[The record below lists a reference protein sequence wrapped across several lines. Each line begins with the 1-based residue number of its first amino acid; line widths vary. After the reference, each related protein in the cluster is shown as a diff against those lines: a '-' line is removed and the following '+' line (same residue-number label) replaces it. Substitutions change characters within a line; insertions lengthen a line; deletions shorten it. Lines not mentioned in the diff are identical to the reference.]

1 MTQSPFAHGGEL
13 VARSLAAQGVDTLYT
28 LCGGHVAP
36 IYDGC
41 LNHNIAVIDFRHEQA
56 AAHAADAHARLTRNV
71 GVALVTAGPG
81 VTDAVTGVA
90 NAYQARSPLLLL
102 GGAAPLKT
110 KGMGALQEMPQV
122 EMFRTFT
129 KASFTI
135 ERTEDIPERLA
146 EAYRHAL
153 SGRPGPVFVE
163 LPFDVLFNAVDAPAC
178 MPDRVAV
185 EPVAPPVSAV
195 QVMFD
200 LLRGAERPLIIAGT
214 QVYWDDAGDA
224 LRELTDRAAI
234 PVFTNGAGRGT
245 LSMAHPHCFKAARSK
260 ALRAADV
267 VLLIGTPLDFRLK
280 YGRDDWNPASRLIQI
295 ENDAAE
301 LNHNRQADV
310 AVVADSRL
318 VLEALAEGL
327 QGIRFDPWLAQVAEW
342 EGARNEKQA
351 AWERLDDAPVN
362 HFRFAAEVQRV
373 IDEDTILIGD
383 GGDIVS
389 ACAKVL
395 TVTRPGQWLDP
406 GPLGCLGVGAPFA
419 IAAQRLYPERRVL
432 ILSGDGSFGLNG
444 FEFDTAVRFGLPI
457 VAIVGNDAGWGQ
469 IRGPQVQMVGAE
481 RAIATSLAPT
491 RYDRVVEALGGF
503 GELVETADGIVPAL
517 ERAFA
522 SGLPACVNVMLDP
535 AGMGKTGASSPYIV

>member
-1 MTQSPFAHGGEL
+1 
-13 VARSLAAQGVDTLYT
+13 
-28 LCGGHVAP
+28 
-36 IYDGC
+36 
-41 LNHNIAVIDFRHEQA
+41 
-56 AAHAADAHARLTRNV
+56 
-71 GVALVTAGPG
+71 
-81 VTDAVTGVA
+81 
-90 NAYQARSPLLLL
+90 
-102 GGAAPLKT
+102 
-110 KGMGALQEMPQV
+110 
-122 EMFRTFT
+122 
-129 KASFTI
+129 
-135 ERTEDIPERLA
+135 
-146 EAYRHAL
+146 
-153 SGRPGPVFVE
+153 
-163 LPFDVLFNAVDAPAC
+163 
-178 MPDRVAV
+178 MPDRVAID
-185 EPVAPPVSAV
+185 PIPPPVEAV
-195 QVMFD
+195 QAMFE
-200 LLRGAERPLIIAGT
+200 LLRAAERPLIIAGT
-214 QVYWDDAGDA
+214 QVYWDGAGEA
-224 LRELTDRAAI
+224 LRDLTDATAI

-245 LSMAHPHCFKAARSK
+245 LPMDHPHCFKAARGR

-280 YGRDDWNPASRLIQI
+280 YGREDWNLQSKLIQI

-310 AVVADSRL
+310 AVVADARL

-327 QGIRFDPWLAQVAEW
+327 QGIRYQPWLEQVAEW
-342 EGARNEKQA
+342 EQARNEKQK
-351 AWERLDDAPVN
+351 AWEGLDDVPVN
-362 HFRFAAEVQRV
+362 HFRFAAEVQRF
-373 IDEDTILIGD
+373 IDPETIIIGD

-395 TVTRPGQWLDP
+395 TITRPGQWLDP

-419 IAAQRLYPERRVL
+419 VAAQHLYPDRRVL

-491 RYDRVVEALGGF
+491 RYDRVVEALGGY
-503 GELVETADGIVPAL
+503 GELVEEPGDIVPAL

-522 SGLPACVNVMLDP
+522 SGKPACVNVMLDP